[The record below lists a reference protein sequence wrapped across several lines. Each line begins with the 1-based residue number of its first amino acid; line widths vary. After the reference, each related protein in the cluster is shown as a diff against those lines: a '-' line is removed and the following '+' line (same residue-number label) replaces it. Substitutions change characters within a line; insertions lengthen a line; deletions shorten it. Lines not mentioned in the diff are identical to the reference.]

1 MIPKI
6 TVPTYEVF
14 LPSTGKPVKIR
25 PFLVKEEKLLLM
37 AIQSDDTD
45 EIIKTTIQTVQ
56 NCVLDKKVDVT
67 KLPFFDIDYLFIAL
81 RAKSI
86 GESIEVRFTCNFIEN
101 NNVCGNT
108 FKSEIDISNC
118 RIRKDESI
126 GTEIPLGQ
134 GVTVKMR
141 YPSYS
146 EMKKISKEEDLTYS
160 TISICLDT
168 IIQGENVYTR
178 KDFQTEIDEFLGN
191 LTKEQYAKLINFA
204 DNLPSFYVQ
213 AHAKCDKCGNEHNI
227 EYDEFESFFV

>member
-37 AIQSDDTD
+37 AIHSNDTD

-56 NCVLDKKVDVT
+56 NCVLDKKVDVS

-86 GESIEVRFTCNFIEN
+86 GESIEVRFTCNFIDN

-141 YPSYS
+141 YPSYG
-146 EMKKISKEEDLTYS
+146 EMKKISNY
-160 TISICLDT
+160 
-168 IIQGENVYTR
+168 
-178 KDFQTEIDEFLGN
+178 
-191 LTKEQYAKLINFA
+191 
-204 DNLPSFYVQ
+204 
-213 AHAKCDKCGNEHNI
+213 
-227 EYDEFESFFV
+227 